1 MRNILLHNPIFIF
14 LLTLFTIT
22 ITTISSVHFLPILF
36 AGIIFL
42 ALKKT
47 IKYKYYYSSMFLI
60 IAFLFIEYNNGFIPF
75 SLTLLALFIYI
86 YIIPNLTRVISLH
99 NLNDYIYVITFYIGM
114 LILWSFT
121 NGFSFSLLLKLFL
134 NLLFDLI
141 IFGMFL

>member
-1 MRNILLHNPIFIF
+1 
-14 LLTLFTIT
+14 
-22 ITTISSVHFLPILF
+22 
-36 AGIIFL
+36 
-42 ALKKT
+42 
-47 IKYKYYYSSMFLI
+47 MFLI